1 MPAEQEPTEVEI
13 LRAQIAAQRAVIAY
27 LEEKLTRRS
36 PTVIPGPL
44 KVRPASTPVSTA
56 SRGIPGLAAQ
66 ILRSE
71 PRHMVV
77 SELQERMRFHGLS
90 VKRASISRS
99 LSRDDRFTAYPDGW
113 GFTVLPEG
121 SLVGTTTNRSAADVH
136 PAWEGL
142 SLHPGY
148 PLNLP
153 PERKEI
159 GHE

>member
-1 MPAEQEPTEVEI
+1 MAAEQEPTEVEI

-27 LEEKLTRRS
+27 LEEKLTQGS
-36 PTVIPGPL
+36 PAVIPGPL

-77 SELQERMRFHGLS
+77 SELQERMRLHGLE

-121 SLVGTTTNRSAADVH
+121 SLVGTTTNSSRAELHSSWAVSA
-136 PAWEGL
+136 
-142 SLHPGY
+142 
-148 PLNLP
+148 P
-153 PERKEI
+153 PPTRR
-159 GHE
+159 